1 MLIYVN
7 PSVAEVKKTC
17 KKILKKLFLQA
28 LLLLEVVNFRSK
40 ILAFCGACGD
50 PAEQG
55 RLRERYIARRKLI
68 FIFEEFRTLRS
79 NQLVNEVSSQ

>member
-28 LLLLEVVNFRSK
+28 LLLLEVVNFRSR
-40 ILAFCGACGD
+40 ILAFRGACGE
-50 PAEQG
+50 PPQRFAPLG
-55 RLRERYIARRKLI
+55 VSPVPLI
-68 FIFEEFRTLRS
+68 PQDKEGFESVTSHEE
-79 NQLVNEVSSQ
+79 N